1 MSVKINELQIENVKR
16 IKAVK
21 LEPTANGL
29 TIVGGKNNQGKTSV
43 LDSIAW
49 ALGGD
54 RFKPSQANREGS
66 VTQPYLKITLS
77 NGVVVERTGK
87 NSSLKVIDPHGNK
100 AGQQLLNEFIE
111 SFALNLPKFLQ
122 SNANEKANILLQII
136 GVGDRLIELETAE
149 NNKYNQRHTIGQ
161 IAEQKKKY
169 ADEMVHYDGVPSEP
183 VSASDLIQQQQE
195 ILYQNAENQKKR
207 ERLKE
212 LREKKYVLE
221 TELNRVINDLKIA
234 EMSAEELVDRSTEE
248 LEENIEKIDALNIKI
263 RSNLDKERAEEVAH
277 DFQNQYN
284 TLTAEIE
291 DIRAEKKKLL
301 DNADLPLP
309 ELSVVNGEI
318 TYKGMKWD
326 NMSGSDQL
334 KVATAIIRKLN
345 PECGFVL
352 VDKLEQMDIETLNE
366 FGQWLESEGLQVI
379 ATRVSTGDE
388 CSVIIEDGYSI
399 SNNDNK
405 PKFQKGVF

>member
-1 MSVKINELQIENVKR
+1 M
-16 IKAVK
+16 
-21 LEPTANGL
+21 
-29 TIVGGKNNQGKTSV
+29 
-43 LDSIAW
+43 
-49 ALGGD
+49 
-54 RFKPSQANREGS
+54 
-66 VTQPYLKITLS
+66 
-77 NGVVVERTGK
+77 
-87 NSSLKVIDPHGNK
+87 
-100 AGQQLLNEFIE
+100 E
-111 SFALNLPKFLQ
+111 S
-122 SNANEKANILLQII
+122 
-136 GVGDRLIELETAE
+136 
-149 NNKYNQRHTIGQ
+149 
-161 IAEQKKKY
+161 
-169 ADEMVHYDGVPSEP
+169 
-183 VSASDLIQQQQE
+183 
-195 ILYQNAENQKKR
+195 
-207 ERLKE
+207 
-212 LREKKYVLE
+212 
-221 TELNRVINDLKIA
+221 ELNRVNNDLKIA
-234 EMSAEELVDRSTEE
+234 EMSVEELIDRSTKE

-284 TLTAEIE
+284 ALTAEIE

-318 TYKGMKWD
+318 SYKGMKWD

-345 PECGFVL
+345 PKCGFVL
-352 VDKLEQMDIETLNE
+352 VDKLEQMDIDTLNE